1 MKKILIVEDDT
12 QIAAALAIRLR
23 ASGYEALT
31 AVDPAFGAML
41 AVTHQPDLIISDI
54 WMPIAQGFTFVR
66 RLKSLGVE
74 SVPVIFIT
82 ASQRDDLWE
91 TAMSLGAAAFFEK
104 PYDTQRLLARIHEI
118 LEEPALGT
126 RHTGLGV

>member
-1 MKKILIVEDDT
+1 MKKILIVEDDIK
-12 QIAAALAIRLR
+12 IAAALAIRLR

-41 AVTHQPDLIISDI
+41 AVTHRPDLIISDI
-54 WMPIAQGFTFVR
+54 WMPIVQGFTFVR
-66 RLKSLGVE
+66 RLKRLGVE
-74 SVPVIFIT
+74 GVPVILFT
-82 ASQRDDLWE
+82 ASPADGLWE

-104 PYDTQRLLARIHEI
+104 PYDPQRLLARVQEI

-126 RHTGLGV
+126 RNTGLGA